1 MNIKRILKVSLLIA
15 VLFALI
21 FSATFIL
28 FEGYTIAQCIYKTV
42 QILGA
47 TALACVLY
55 YVFIEF
61 ALWCILD

>member
-1 MNIKRILKVSLLIA
+1 MKRILKVSLFIA

-21 FSATFIL
+21 FVATFIL
-28 FEGYTIAQCIYKTV
+28 FEGYTVAQCIYKAF
-42 QILGA
+42 QILGV